1 MTAALPGTPAAPNRL
16 GTRQSDGGG
25 NVPVTGRVLV
35 AEDDSALRELLVE
48 LLTDAGHVVLQA
60 STGPEAL
67 ARFRADQGIDVVL
80 TDLMMPAL
88 GGEAVLKAVRDSRP
102 DVPVVVM
109 TAFGTIDSAV
119 RLVRAGAFDYVTK
132 PVGLAELLAS
142 LSRGIVQSRERRKPG
157 SGTSTPQLS
166 PNDPRHGD
174 VIAESAQMQELVD
187 MVLRVA
193 TVPHPVLLTG
203 ESGTGKEV
211 IARLIH
217 ERSARDPFVAV
228 NCGAV
233 PENLIESELFGHERG
248 AFTGADRDKRGLV
261 ESAEGGTLFLDEVG
275 ELPLALQPS
284 LLRFLESGEVRR
296 VGSTTSRS
304 HDVRV
309 IAATNR
315 DLEGEMRSGRFRE
328 DLYWRLNVL
337 HLDVAP
343 LRERLADVP
352 ALALKFL
359 RDAGCQIPLDQSTE
373 TVLMSYAWP
382 GNARELRNAMQRAA
396 TFARGERIMP
406 DDLPARLREANQT
419 AALVASA
426 SQQQL
431 PLRDV
436 ERAYVL
442 EVLRRA
448 EGNKS
453 RASEILG
460 LDRKT
465 LYRKLAEYASDP
477 DTTDGVRA
485 RGAE

>member
-1 MTAALPGTPAAPNRL
+1 M
-16 GTRQSDGGG
+16 
-25 NVPVTGRVLV
+25 PVTATTSGRTSATQRDSAEQAAVGRVLV

-48 LLTDAGHVVLQA
+48 LLTDAGHTVLQA

-80 TDLMMPAL
+80 TDLMMPSL
-88 GGEAVLKAVRDSRP
+88 GGESVLQAVRDSRP
-102 DVPVVVM
+102 EVPVIVM

-132 PVGLAELLAS
+132 PVGVAELLAS
-142 LSRGIVQSRERRKPG
+142 LSRGVEQRQGRRGGAAPYFESSEVAGNSEIVAVSDQMR
-157 SGTSTPQLS
+157 QL
-166 PNDPRHGD
+166 
-174 VIAESAQMQELVD
+174 LD
-187 MVLRVA
+187 MVGRVA
-193 TVPHPVLLTG
+193 GVPHPVLITG
-203 ESGTGKEV
+203 ESGSGKEV
-211 IARLIH
+211 IAKNIH
-217 ERSARDPFVAV
+217 KRSARDPFIAV

-248 AFTGADRDKRGLV
+248 SFTGADRDKQGLV
-261 ESAEGGTLFLDEVG
+261 EAAEGGTLFLDEIG
-275 ELPLALQPS
+275 ELPLSIQPS

-296 VGSTTSRS
+296 VGSTVLRH

-343 LRERLADVP
+343 LRERAADVT
-352 ALALKFL
+352 ALALRFL
-359 RDAGCQIPLDQSTE
+359 RDAGSRLSLDSSTE
-373 TVLMSYAWP
+373 SILAAYAWP
-382 GNARELRNAMQRAA
+382 GNTRELRNAMQRAA
-396 TFARGERIMP
+396 TFAAGDRIMP
-406 DDLPARLREANQT
+406 DDLPPRLREANRT

-431 PLRDV
+431 ALRDV

-442 EVLRRA
+442 EVLRSV
-448 EGNKS
+448 EGNKT

-465 LYRKLAEYASDP
+465 LYRKLAEYASEP
-477 DTTDGVRA
+477 DVIDGTSLKVT
-485 RGAE
+485 GN